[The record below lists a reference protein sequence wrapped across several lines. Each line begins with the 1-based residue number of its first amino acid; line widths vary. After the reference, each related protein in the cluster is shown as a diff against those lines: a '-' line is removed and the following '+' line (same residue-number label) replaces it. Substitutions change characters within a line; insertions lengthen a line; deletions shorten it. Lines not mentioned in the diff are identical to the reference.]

1 MCAGILI
8 CENDVYIAWNI
19 KRRSQLFR
27 WLLLSK
33 LKTTWLLLA
42 IIVVSIVA
50 SALKILAA

>member
-1 MCAGILI
+1 MCAGILM

-42 IIVVSIVA
+42 IIVISIVA